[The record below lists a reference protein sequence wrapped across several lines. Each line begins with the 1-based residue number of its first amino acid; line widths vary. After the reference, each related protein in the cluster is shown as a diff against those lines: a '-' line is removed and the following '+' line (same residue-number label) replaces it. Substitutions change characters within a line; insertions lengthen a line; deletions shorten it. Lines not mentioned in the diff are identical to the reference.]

1 VYGLRELAH
10 TMGVT
15 ASLAS
20 TLPWARSNRI
30 CVDSHRGYSR
40 RVNPGDCSGFSRLSN
55 SLGAFLIT
63 KFAILQTAASS
74 VTSQAD
80 YSLSC
85 RITFGPSFFRL
96 HMSFERTSDCRA
108 MRLAALFL
116 IAVACIF
123 SGGAFAKSC
132 DVLLPGTVLEVRLS
146 TPVSSYFSHPGD
158 LISATLTEN
167 VMCDGRV
174 VLPAGIDVEGTVGS
188 VRKVGWGIRHETAAL
203 RLDFTHLAASD
214 SDVSIKTRVM
224 EVYDARENVNNGV
237 IQGIRGT
244 DTPQGRINSRLKH
257 LPTWNPYSDSILI
270 VYKLT
275 FPIFPEPEIW
285 YGRGTDMELQLTEP
299 IAVPQFPV
307 HPIPERP
314 FTYAELIAL
323 EDMAS
328 RFPERAFTVDHKDA
342 DVINIAFIGSREE
355 IGQAFHAAGWTGSD
369 RFSKSA
375 FFKEFHAFLSN
386 STYAD
391 APMRPMLVGDSAPDI
406 LWQKSLNTYSKRDHI
421 RAWRWS
427 EDYDETPIWIG
438 ATTHDVGATL
448 SVRYKR
454 FVHHIASNVDQERSK
469 VIRDLR
475 LAGCVDS
482 VYLAPRLHFP
492 PTSQNATGDSIR
504 TDGAVA
510 FVRVQECRRIEGNT
524 PKEFHAGNRPFRYAR
539 QQILTLRSDIWRANI
554 IYGAFDLGRMLH
566 SAFRHPEG
574 QPAQQDARRDSTQ
587 TPTNPGS
594 VPFIPLDVFT
604 FH

>member
-1 VYGLRELAH
+1 
-10 TMGVT
+10 
-15 ASLAS
+15 
-20 TLPWARSNRI
+20 
-30 CVDSHRGYSR
+30 
-40 RVNPGDCSGFSRLSN
+40 
-55 SLGAFLIT
+55 
-63 KFAILQTAASS
+63 
-74 VTSQAD
+74 
-80 YSLSC
+80 
-85 RITFGPSFFRL
+85 
-96 HMSFERTSDCRA
+96 
-108 MRLAALFL
+108 MRLAVLFL
-116 IAVACIF
+116 IAAACIF
-123 SGGAFAKSC
+123 SCAASAKSC

-146 TPVSSYFSHPGD
+146 TTVSSYFSHPGD
-158 LISATLTEN
+158 LISATLTED
-167 VMCDGRV
+167 VTCDGRV
-174 VLPAGIDVEGTVGS
+174 VLPAGIDVQGMVAS

-203 RLDFTHLAASD
+203 RVDFTRLGASD
-214 SDVSIKTRVM
+214 SGVSMKSRLV
-224 EVYDARENVNNGV
+224 EVYDARESVSNGV

-257 LPTWNPYSDSILI
+257 LPTWNPYSDSVLI

-285 YGRGTDMELQLTEP
+285 YGRGTDLELQLTAP
-299 IAVPQFPV
+299 LAVPQFAVQPK
-307 HPIPERP
+307 PERP
-314 FTYAELIAL
+314 FTPAELIAL
-323 EDMAS
+323 DDMAS
-328 RFPERAFTVDHKDA
+328 KFPERAFTVDHKNA

-355 IGQAFHAAGWTGSD
+355 IGRAFHAAGWTGSD

-386 STYAD
+386 STYAE
-391 APMRPMLVGDSAPDI
+391 APMRPMLIGEFTPDL

-427 EDYDETPIWIG
+427 EDFDGTPIWIG

-469 VIRDLR
+469 VVRDLR

-482 VYLAPRLHFP
+482 VYLAPRSDFP
-492 PTSQNATGDSIR
+492 ATLQNATGDSIR
-504 TDGAVA
+504 TDGAIA
-510 FVRVQECRRIEGNT
+510 FVRLKECRLENGHI

-554 IYGAFDLGRMLH
+554 IYGAYDLGRMLH

-574 QPAQQDARRDSTQ
+574 QLAQQAGRRDLTQ
-587 TPTNPGS
+587 TPANPVS
-594 VPFIPLDVFT
+594 IPFVPLDVFT

>member
-1 VYGLRELAH
+1 
-10 TMGVT
+10 M
-15 ASLAS
+15 
-20 TLPWARSNRI
+20 
-30 CVDSHRGYSR
+30 
-40 RVNPGDCSGFSRLSN
+40 F
-55 SLGAFLIT
+55 
-63 KFAILQTAASS
+63 
-74 VTSQAD
+74 
-80 YSLSC
+80 
-85 RITFGPSFFRL
+85 
-96 HMSFERTSDCRA
+96 FERSIDCRFL
-108 MRLAALFL
+108 RSALLLL
-116 IAVACIF
+116 IVAVCLFPCTIFANACD
-123 SGGAFAKSC
+123 A
-132 DVLLPGTVLEVRLS
+132 LPPGTTLEVRLS
-146 TPVSSYFSHPGD
+146 TPVSSYFSHPRD
-158 LISATLTEN
+158 SVSAILTED
-167 VMCDGRV
+167 VMCDGTI
-174 VLPAGIDVEGTVGS
+174 VLPAGINVEGTVGS

-203 RLDFTHLAASD
+203 RLDFTRLAAGD
-214 SDVSIKTRVM
+214 SIVSVKTRLM

-257 LPTWNPYSDSILI
+257 LPTWNPYSDSVLI

-285 YGRGTDMELQLTEP
+285 YGRGTDLELQLTAP
-299 IAVPQFPV
+299 LAVPHFAF
-307 HPIPERP
+307 HPKPERP
-314 FTYAELIAL
+314 FTPAELIAL
-323 EDMAS
+323 DDMAS
-328 RFPERAFTVDHKDA
+328 KFPERALTVDQKDA
-342 DVINIAFIGSREE
+342 DVINIAFVGSREE
-355 IGQAFHAAGWTGSD
+355 VGQAFHAAGWSGSD

-386 STYAD
+386 NTYAE
-391 APMRPMLVGDSAPDI
+391 APMRPMLIGDSTPDL

-421 RAWRWS
+421 RVWRWS
-427 EDYDETPIWIG
+427 EEFDGTPIWIG

-454 FVHHIASNVDQERSK
+454 FVHHIASNIDQERSK

-482 VYLAPRLHFP
+482 VYLAPRPHFP

-510 FVRVQECRRIEGNT
+510 FVRLQECRGTKGNA
-524 PKEFHAGNRPFRYAR
+524 PEEFHAGNHPFRYAR

-574 QPAQQDARRDSTQ
+574 QPAPRTARQDSTQ
-587 TPTNPGS
+587 TPADPAS
-594 VPFIPLDVFT
+594 FPFALLDVFT